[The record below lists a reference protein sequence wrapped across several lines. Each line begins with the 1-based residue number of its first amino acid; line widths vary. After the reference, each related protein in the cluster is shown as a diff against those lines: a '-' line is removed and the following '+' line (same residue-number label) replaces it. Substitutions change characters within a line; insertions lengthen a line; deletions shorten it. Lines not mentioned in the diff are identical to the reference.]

1 MPAHLLSLREAIVSQ
16 GASEVIAEET
26 GISKEAAERLAKVE
40 LSMKITAV
48 SFLIS
53 KLDADYVQSVK
64 DLEAK
69 YSKKKG
75 LKEVLKDMFLNSAEY
90 VTEENELEA
99 DYKIERKKLI
109 DKKAALQAE
118 QAALES
124 QPVAKETITKQRVR
138 LKNVINDF
146 SIDAQGLLNNPNP
159 TIEEYEAVIG
169 NYEFDLEAELPSEE
183 FRAMLESQLEDI
195 KNTFKITKPTS
206 RKETIDQNFDNIVKQ
221 LAKAK
226 INIFFNDKNEFK
238 KC

>member
-1 MPAHLLSLREAIVSQ
+1 MGEAPIPAYILKGKLINALEN
-16 GASEVIAEET
+16 EEK
-26 GISKEAAERLAKVE
+26 IQFAKNKLAAEL
-40 LSMKITAV
+40 
-48 SFLIS
+48 
-53 KLDADYVQSVK
+53 
-64 DLEAK
+64 
-69 YSKKKG
+69 
-75 LKEVLKDMFLNSAEY
+75 
-90 VTEENELEA
+90 
-99 DYKIERKKLI
+99 
-109 DKKAALQAE
+109 
-118 QAALES
+118 AALES
-124 QPVAKETITKQRVR
+124 TPTTRKETITKQRVR